1 MENLIKRAKDGD
13 KEAFTELMLS
23 IEEELYRISKVRLK
37 NEDNI
42 ADAIQNTMLIAFKSI
57 KRLKHVEYF
66 KTWIIRILVNECN
79 YIYRKN
85 KKVEISYEDIQ
96 NDINISEFDKVD
108 EKLDFDFICSKLD
121 YKERMIII
129 LYYKDRF
136 TDKEIGKILN
146 IKENTVKTKRT
157 RIKQKI
163 KKFIKKGDELYG

>member
-37 NEDNI
+37 NEDSI

-57 KRLKHVEYF
+57 KRLKYVEYF

-108 EKLDFDFICSKLD
+108 EKLDFDFICNKLE

-163 KKFIKKGDELYG
+163 KKFIKKGDELHG

>member
-23 IEEELYRISKVRLK
+23 IEELYRISKVRLK

>member
-85 KKVEISYEDIQ
+85 KKVEISYENIQ

>member
-13 KEAFTELMLS
+13 KEAFTELMLT

-121 YKERMIII
+121 YQERMIII

-157 RIKQKI
+157 RIKLKI
-163 KKFIKKGDELYG
+163 KKFIKKGDELHG

>member
-1 MENLIKRAKDGD
+1 MENLIKKAKDGD
-13 KEAFTELMLS
+13 KEAFTKLMLS

-157 RIKQKI
+157 RIKLKI
-163 KKFIKKGDELYG
+163 KKIIKKGDELYG

>member
-23 IEEELYRISKVRLK
+23 IEELYRISKVRLK

-157 RIKQKI
+157 RIKLKI
-163 KKFIKKGDELYG
+163 KKIIKKGDELYG